1 MERVTVFHS
10 SSFSNFN
17 GLAYDQVTGPER
29 REIARFWHNP
39 VQFLESS
46 LPKMVGGEGELC

>member
-1 MERVTVFHS
+1 MERVTVFCS
-10 SSFSNFN
+10 SSNFN
-17 GLAYDQVTGPER
+17 GLADDQVTGPER

-46 LPKMVGGEGELC
+46 LPKMVGGEGEFC

>member
-1 MERVTVFHS
+1 MMESSGNKNFHTTKILTIGTD
-10 SSFSNFN
+10 N
-17 GLAYDQVTGPER
+17 GNSKA
-29 REIARFWHNP
+29 AS